1 MITLKQYN
9 PGEIIFKENED
20 GETAYIIERG
30 IVAVIKQMEG
40 QDVHLAHLES
50 GDIFGEMSLIDERPR
65 SATIKAV
72 EETVVREIPR
82 NEFSQSLQKDPQA
95 ALSLLKVLFERLRE
109 ANVTILQLQKDAP
122 PSCHVPHLLPSQ
134 ISERP
139 KFAVQLEGLT
149 SRAINGL
156 PSNPLTFS
164 KFPFRIGRK
173 SHDPLVNNDLMISDS
188 EPYQISIHHVAFVET
203 DEHVGILD
211 RGSRLGTLVDGQ
223 QLGGAKG
230 DPKPFIL
237 ASAESTLVLGTID
250 SYYKYRVSL
259 VPQ

>member
-9 PGEIIFKENED
+9 PGEIIFRENDEGD
-20 GETAYIIERG
+20 TAYIIESG
-30 IVAVIKQMEG
+30 SVVVMKQMEG

-72 EETVVREIPR
+72 EETVVRGIPR
-82 NEFSQSLQKDPQA
+82 NEFSQSLQKDSQA

-109 ANVTILQLQKDAP
+109 ANATILQLQKDAP
-122 PSCHVPHLLPSQ
+122 PSCHVPHRLPSQ
-134 ISERP
+134 GSERP
-139 KFAVQLEGLT
+139 QFTVQLEGLT
-149 SRAINGL
+149 PRAVNGL
-156 PSNPLTFS
+156 PTNPLTFS

-173 SHDPLVNNDLMISDS
+173 SHDPLANNDLMIPES
-188 EPYQISIHHVAFVET
+188 EPYQISIHHLAFVET
-203 DEHVGILD
+203 DEHVGIWD
-211 RGSRLGTLVDGQ
+211 RGSRHGTLVDGQ

-237 ASAESTLVLGTID
+237 SSPESILVLGTIH
-250 SYYKYRVSL
+250 SSYKYRVL
-259 VPQ
+259 LMPQ